1 MTVGRLSKT
10 ASSITR
16 NGSTSWLCA
25 QGIAH
30 FLEHMLFM
38 GTEKYPDENEY
49 SKFLA
54 AHGGS
59 SNAYTAAEDTVTA
72 PLGSLQS
79 TMLPVFSFDTRRLS

>member
-72 PLGSLQS
+72 PW
-79 TMLPVFSFDTRRLS
+79 